1 MAARGFPP
9 KSWIGRE
16 LGFTWPQH
24 SNWRIM
30 KKISEK
36 YQQLTLYDVEDPAI
50 GGPNLFFAD
59 AAFLCQN
66 TSNPGEEVFIKV
78 YKQIPHHATELKTP
92 TVRREQAGTR
102 THPEIEA
109 YKWFRENK
117 MRKLPICL
125 GHKTE
130 QQGDSDVVPDCYIH
144 YLAYNKFPGLHLDER
159 ERVRHA
165 FRATYGYLYWSPLNG
180 SDSC

>member
-24 SNWRIM
+24 PNWRIM

-78 YKQIPHHATELKTP
+78 YKQIPHMQLS
-92 TVRREQAGTR
+92 
-102 THPEIEA
+102 
-109 YKWFRENK
+109 W
-117 MRKLPICL
+117 
-125 GHKTE
+125 
-130 QQGDSDVVPDCYIH
+130 
-144 YLAYNKFPGLHLDER
+144 
-159 ERVRHA
+159 RH
-165 FRATYGYLYWSPLNG
+165 
-180 SDSC
+180 